1 MKRRLI
7 AAVAAAGLFAAV
19 AAPAA
24 SADRGT
30 PGGTF
35 PEQPGANVQTGCGSI
50 TTNPGSGNNRL
61 ANIVPPATYDI
72 LVGLVSDA
80 CSTPD

>member
-24 SADRGT
+24 SADRGA
-30 PGGTF
+30 PGSTF
-35 PEQPGANVQTGCGSI
+35 PEQPGANVQTGCGAI
-50 TTNPGSGNNRL
+50 TTNPGTGGNRL
-61 ANIVPPATYDI
+61 VDI
-72 LVGLVSDA
+72 IPTNTNAILTGLLTDA
-80 CSTPD
+80 CKVD

>member
-24 SADRGT
+24 SADQGA
-30 PGGTF
+30 PGSTF
-35 PEQPGANVQTGCGSI
+35 PEQPGVHVQTACGAV
-50 TTNPGSGNNRL
+50 TTNPGTGNNRL
-61 ANIVPPATYDI
+61 GDIIPPDTNALLSGI
-72 LVGLVSDA
+72 LTDA
-80 CSTPD
+80 CTFD

>member
-24 SADRGT
+24 SADRGA

-35 PEQPGANVQTGCGSI
+35 PEQPGAHLQTACGAI
-50 TTNPGSGNNRL
+50 ATNPGTGGDRLVDIIPPHTNAILSGL
-61 ANIVPPATYDI
+61 FA
-72 LVGLVSDA
+72 DA
-80 CSTPD
+80 CTFD